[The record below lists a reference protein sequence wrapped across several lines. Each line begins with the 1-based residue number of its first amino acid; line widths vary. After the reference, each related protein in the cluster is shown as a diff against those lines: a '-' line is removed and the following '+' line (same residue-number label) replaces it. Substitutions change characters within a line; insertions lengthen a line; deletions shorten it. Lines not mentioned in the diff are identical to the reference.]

1 MQVQIQS
8 LNSSHHL
15 KDFDCGSQP
24 LNKWLIEMASQQQ
37 KRNLARTFVRV
48 DIELPAT
55 VLGFYTLAVSEVS
68 GDTLPTPNKYP
79 KKVPVARLGRF
90 ATDLRWQG
98 RGYGEILLLNALER
112 IAEIAE
118 NAGVAAVVVDAKDSK
133 VAGYYAKFGF
143 VPAPAN
149 PLQLFLPMQTLFK
162 TLSM

>member
-8 LNSSHHL
+8 LKVSHDL
-15 KDFDCGSQP
+15 KDFDCGSAA
-24 LNKWLIEMASQQQ
+24 LNAWLVNMAKQQHI
-37 KRNLARTFVRV
+37 RNLARTCVCV
-48 DIELPAT
+48 DIAMPST

-68 GDTLPTPNKYP
+68 RNTLPNPNKYP
-79 KKVPVARLGRF
+79 QKVPVVRLGRF

-118 NAGVAAVVVDAKDSK
+118 NAGLAAVVVDAKDRK

-143 VPAPAN
+143 VSVPDN
-149 PLQLFLPMQTLFK
+149 SLQLVLPLK
-162 TLSM
+162 TLLKALA